1 MNRMDEDIEA
11 LKQELRHL
19 MAMHT
24 ATYVTLTSLV
34 ATHPNPQ
41 QLQLHLE
48 TALEGVLG
56 SQRLAHWP
64 EDQKLIVRKVV
75 ETFQH
80 VQPSPLLD
88 PLASALGD
96 RDPRKT

>member
-1 MNRMDEDIEA
+1 MEEEIEA
-11 LKQELRHL
+11 LRQDVRHL

-34 ATHPNPQ
+34 ATHPDPQ
-41 QLQLHLE
+41 QFQLHLV

-56 SQRLAHWP
+56 SERLARWSD
-64 EDQKLIVRKVV
+64 DQKTIVRRVV

-80 VQPSPLLD
+80 VRPSPAID

-96 RDPRKT
+96 RDPRAGPR